1 MVQFINE
8 VFQLCIIPLLIIIT
22 NYLVK
27 WITAKSEEIK
37 TKADNETTQKYI
49 DLLNSTITSC
59 VIATNQTYVD
69 SLKGQNAFTKEAQ
82 EYAFKQTKEAILSI
96 LSKEAQEYLNA
107 ALGDLNTYIE
117 KRIETEVYINKPQK

>member
-1 MVQFINE
+1 MAQFINE

-117 KRIETEVYINKPQK
+117 KKIETEVYINKPQK

>member
-1 MVQFINE
+1 MAQFINE